1 MQAKEEKKRV
11 QALTDSDECL
21 LECEP
26 TGHRILVVDDEKD
39 IRELMEIAITSRGH
53 HCTIVPDGEAAIH
66 MMRDEQPEVV
76 ITDVE
81 MPNMDGVEL
90 TKRIKAEFTAD
101 VIILTGY
108 APQHAYAEF
117 IEIGASDFVRKPVT
131 PSEVIARLE
140 RVLAERCL
148 KAESLSAH
156 QKLVAAHEAL
166 QASYLDTIHRL
177 VVATEYKDEDTG
189 DHIVRIGRLGALL
202 AKRRGLSDREVEHIG
217 FAAPMHDIGKIGIP
231 DHILL
236 KPGKL
241 TAEEF
246 EIMKTHTTI
255 GARIL
260 SKSKSEIIRC
270 AQQIAISHHERWDGS
285 GYPQGL
291 AGERIPITGRI
302 VALADTFDAL
312 TSRRPYKEPYPLE
325 QTLAIMQQSRG
336 SHFDPDLLDLFMASI
351 DDIVAIKKEVQDIA
365 PGQLGNFLLSARDRE
380 DLHLQ

>member
-1 MQAKEEKKRV
+1 MQSKENKRLV
-11 QALTDSDECL
+11 QEPVGSDECL
-21 LECEP
+21 LECQP
-26 TGHRILVVDDEKD
+26 SGHRILVVDDEKD
-39 IRELMEIAITSRGH
+39 IRELMEMAIRSRGH
-53 HCTIVPDGEAAIH
+53 HCTVVPDGKAAIRL
-66 MMRDEQPEVV
+66 MREDEPEVV

-90 TKRIKAEFTAD
+90 TRRIKAEFTAD
-101 VIILTGY
+101 VIVLTGF
-108 APQHAYAEF
+108 APQHAYAKF

-131 PSEVIARLE
+131 PSEMIARLE
-140 RVLAERCL
+140 RVLKERCL
-148 KAESLSAH
+148 KAESMSAH
-156 QKLVAAHEAL
+156 QKLMAAHEDL
-166 QASYLDTIHRL
+166 QDSYLDTIHRL

-189 DHIVRIGRLGALL
+189 DHIVRIGRLSRLL
-202 AKRRGLSDREVEHIG
+202 AKRRGLPDRKVEHIG

-241 TAEEF
+241 TTEEF
-246 EIMKTHTTI
+246 EVMKTHTTI

-260 SKSKSEIIRC
+260 SKSKSDIIRC

-291 AGERIPITGRI
+291 AGERIPLTGRI

-325 QTLAIMQQSRG
+325 QTLDIMHQSRG
-336 SHFDPDLLDLFMASI
+336 NHFDPDLLDLFMDNI
-351 DDIVAIKKEVQDIA
+351 DDIVAIKKEVQDIP

-380 DLHLQ
+380 NLHLK

>member
-1 MQAKEEKKRV
+1 MQAKEEKQRV

-53 HCTIVPDGEAAIH
+53 HCTIVPDGEAAIR

-380 DLHLQ
+380 DVHLQ